1 MKELINTM
9 KPTRILFLLA
19 VLFVIFSACEQED
32 DYLTGDPRPSVS
44 AYSVNSQVI
53 IVNASPGA
61 KQPVAPSPV
70 TNLQVNNVLV
80 TNTATPPV
88 AIDFA
93 YLNAPAYRGMI
104 ATPQTQ
110 IRFVNKE
117 GGASLGAANFS
128 IAQNSNSTVF
138 LIDSTTRVGG
148 QRVVRVT
155 ETLTPA
161 PATGKARVRF
171 LHFSPNAPE
180 VQVVNVTGAPTTLF
194 PARRYNELSR
204 GSANFANFTEIDA
217 GTVNLEV
224 RLTSNNTPVLTLNG
238 VNFASGKFYTVYAR
252 GFVGGASGQEL
263 GASIITHN

>member
-1 MKELINTM
+1 MKNIIYTM
-9 KPTRILFLLA
+9 KPFQLLSL
-19 VLFVIFSACEQED
+19 VGLFVAFSACEQEE

-44 AYSVNSQVI
+44 PYAVNSNVM

-61 KQPVAPSPV
+61 KLSAAAAPVA
-70 TNLQVNNVLV
+70 NLQVNNVLV

-88 AIDFA
+88 ALDFA
-93 YLNAPAYRGMI
+93 YLSAPTYRGVV

-117 GGASLGAANFS
+117 GGASLGSANFS

-161 PATGKARVRF
+161 PAAGKARVRF

-180 VQVVNVTGAPTTLF
+180 VQVVNVTGAPATLF
-194 PARRYNELSR
+194 SARRYNELNR

-217 GTVNLEV
+217 GTFNLEV
-224 RLTSNNTPVLTLNG
+224 RLTSDNTPVLTLNG

-252 GFVGGASGQEL
+252 GLVGGAAGQEL
-263 GASIITHN
+263 GASIILHN